1 MSKVQNSQPEITKD
15 EVQSTIKILHA
26 HKCYDPAGLKNEVF
40 KSGGDSFLNLITK
53 MLNCILKENKE
64 TIKQLTNIL
73 KYLKKLFT
81 QESTTI
87 SVIMLVH
94 FKQDL
99 IKIEGQ
105 MICFY

>member
-73 KYLKKLFT
+73 SKIFEKIVH
-81 QESTTI
+81 SRIHNNI
-87 SVIMLVH
+87 SNYVSP
-94 FKQDL
+94 FQAGSNKN
-99 IKIEGQ
+99 
-105 MICFY
+105 